1 MDISTSLDDPPD
13 LQDINNVLVKLIK
26 KCTPFLSADDEIQ
39 LRQKIS
45 DLKGLYAMWN
55 SDTDEDYPADVYASV
70 AEMFASNV
78 FRPLPPSSYMAAD
91 DDECGV
97 DGGGFGGGSG
107 AENDAAAEASAVE
120 FQQTAMAYQAFRA
133 FVDRLA
139 FDGDKAGP
147 HLGRR
152 FAGGL
157 AHRLNAADMNE
168 RLTARDTMIRVRETC
183 PSAQPAVL
191 DAAVDELA
199 DFAYGY
205 APRHNGVLELLDFV
219 ADTVV
224 YTEVSR
230 PAVDKLSRVLLRLLK
245 HQYLY
250 SFKSKLIECIKALD
264 SQHDE
269 LIPKVLV
276 SIMDIWKSHNVK
288 TIVLLRTMVELYEWC
303 NKDNWIKLQLPV
315 VCHISKFFSDYD
327 FQLSEESMNFWI
339 RIMHENIKY
348 WQSRKDDVRVVVNA
362 LKKVKRTHWNSDCVS
377 MANNLLNIM
386 VMKNV
391 IKDSCVEDPEE
402 MFQEGKS
409 KVINYYDYISQ
420 KILKPLVNPSK
431 STV

>member
-1 MDISTSLDDPPD
+1 MNTDTSLDEHKDP
-13 LQDINNVLVKLIK
+13 QNNNNALVKLIK
-26 KCTPFLSADDEIQ
+26 KCTTFLSAGDEIQ
-39 LRQKIS
+39 LRQKII
-45 DLKGLYAMWN
+45 DLNGLYAMWN
-55 SDTDEDYPADVYASV
+55 SDTDEDYPAGVYAAV

-97 DGGGFGGGSG
+97 DGGGGLGGA
-107 AENDAAAEASAVE
+107 AEDHSAADAAALE
-120 FQQTAMAYQAFRA
+120 FQQTAMAYQTFRS

-139 FDGDKAGP
+139 FDGDMAGP
-147 HLGRR
+147 HMGRR

-183 PSAQPAVL
+183 PQAQAGVL

-205 APRHNGVLELLDFV
+205 APRHNGVHELLDFV

-224 YTEVSR
+224 YTDVSR
-230 PAVDKLSRVLLRLLK
+230 PAVEKLSRVLLRLLK

-250 SFKSKLIECIKALD
+250 SFKTKLIECIRALD
-264 SQHDE
+264 SQHDG

-276 SIMDIWKSHNVK
+276 FIMDIWKSHNVK

-303 NKDNWIKLQLPV
+303 NKENWIKLQLPV

-327 FQLSEESMNFWI
+327 FQLAEESMNFWI

-348 WQSRKDDVRVVVNA
+348 WQGRKDDVRVVVNA

-377 MANNLLNIM
+377 MAKNLLKIM

-391 IKDSCVEDPEE
+391 IKDSCVEDPED

-420 KILKPLVNPSK
+420 KILKPLVNHSK

>member
-1 MDISTSLDDPPD
+1 MNIDTCLDGHKDP
-13 LQDINNVLVKLIK
+13 QNNNNALVKLIK
-26 KCTPFLSADDEIQ
+26 KCTAFLSADNEIQ
-39 LRQKIS
+39 LRQKII
-45 DLKGLYAMWN
+45 DLNGLYAMWN
-55 SDTDEDYPADVYASV
+55 SDNDEDYPAEVYAAV

-91 DDECGV
+91 DDECGGV
-97 DGGGFGGGSG
+97 DGGGFGGT
-107 AENDAAAEASAVE
+107 AEDHAAAEAVALE
-120 FQQTAMAYQAFRA
+120 FQQTAMAYQTFRA

-147 HLGRR
+147 HMGRR

-168 RLTARDTMIRVRETC
+168 RLTARDTMIRVREMC
-183 PSAQPAVL
+183 PQAQAGVL

-205 APRHNGVLELLDFV
+205 APRHNGVHELLDLV

-224 YTEVSR
+224 YAEVSR
-230 PAVDKLSRVLLRLLK
+230 PAVEKLSRVLLRLLK

-250 SFKSKLIECIKALD
+250 SFKTKLIECIRALD
-264 SQHDE
+264 SQHDG

-276 SIMDIWKSHNVK
+276 FIMDIWKSHNVK

-303 NKDNWIKLQLPV
+303 NKENWIKLQLPV

-327 FQLSEESMNFWI
+327 FQLAEESMNFWI

-348 WQSRKDDVRVVVNA
+348 WQGRKDDVRVVVNA
-362 LKKVKRTHWNSDCVS
+362 LKKVKRTHWNSDCVI
-377 MANNLLNIM
+377 MAKNLLKIM

-391 IKDSCVEDPEE
+391 IKDSCVEDPED

-409 KVINYYDYISQ
+409 KVINYCDYISQ
-420 KILKPLVNPSK
+420 KILKPLVNHSK